1 MSEPRLSVAICTHN
15 PRPDYLARAIE
26 ALRKQTLV
34 PDQWELLVI
43 DNHSTPA
50 IGPDLTWHS
59 RSRIVREDALG
70 LTPARLRAFR
80 EATAPVIVLVD
91 DDNVLFPDYLE
102 QSAKL
107 ADSWPQLGAWGGQ
120 TIAEFEERPPEWAK
134 PYLWLAIREF
144 NRDQWTNVPFVADA
158 MPFGAGICVRRP
170 IAEAYA
176 QLIQNDPA
184 RKAFDRTGGKL
195 LGCGDTD
202 LVLTAYD
209 HGFGTA
215 VFAALKLT
223 HLIPK
228 SRLEEDY
235 LLRLVESTTYSVTLL
250 KALRGYAL
258 PQPSRS
264 QKILE
269 WYQSLRLD
277 ERVRRFERARKRG
290 LEAALTRALPPPDRA
305 NEVRSA
311 ILLPPAWRWGIGFHA
326 QGPGGSDSHPA

>member
-1 MSEPRLSVAICTHN
+1 MSALRLSVAICTHN
-15 PRPDYLARAIE
+15 PRLDYLTRTID
-26 ALRKQTLV
+26 ALRKQTLA

-43 DNHSTPA
+43 DNQSMPA
-50 IGPDLTWHS
+50 IELDLAWQP
-59 RSRIVREDALG
+59 RSRIVREESLG

-107 ADSWPQLGAWGGQ
+107 GESWSQLGAWGGQ
-120 TIAEFEERPPEWAK
+120 TIPEFEKSPPEWAK

-144 NRDQWTNVPFVADA
+144 SRDRWTNIPFVPEA

-170 IAEAYA
+170 VAEAYA
-176 QLIQNDPA
+176 QLIQNDPS
-184 RKAFDRTGGKL
+184 RKALDRTGGKL

-209 HGFGTA
+209 QGYGTG
-215 VFAALKLT
+215 VFAGLKLT

-228 SRLEEDY
+228 SRVEEDY

-250 KALRGYAL
+250 KALRGYTP
-258 PQPSRS
+258 PQLSRS
-264 QKILE
+264 QKLLE
-269 WYQSLRLD
+269 WYQSLHLNP
-277 ERVRRFERARKRG
+277 RVRRFEQARKRG
-290 LEAALTRALPPPDRA
+290 LETAVTDSKHITR
-305 NEVRSA
+305 
-311 ILLPPAWRWGIGFHA
+311 
-326 QGPGGSDSHPA
+326 

>member
-1 MSEPRLSVAICTHN
+1 LEILASRTLQRTLSTPILSVAICTHN
-15 PRPDYLARAIE
+15 PRPEYLTRTIG
-26 ALRKQTLV
+26 ALRTQTLPV
-34 PDQWELLVI
+34 ECWELLVV
-43 DNHSTPA
+43 DNQSAP
-50 IGPDLTWHS
+50 PVDLDLTWHP
-59 RSRIVREDALG
+59 RSRILREEELG
-70 LTPARLRAFR
+70 LTPSRLRAFR
-80 EATAPVIVLVD
+80 ESTAPVIVLVD

-102 QSAKL
+102 ESAKI
-107 ADSWPQLGAWGGQ
+107 ADSWSQIAAWGGQ
-120 TIAEFEERPPEWAK
+120 TIAEFEETPPEWAK

-144 NRDQWTNVPFVADA
+144 SRDQWTNVPFVADS

-184 RKAFDRTGGKL
+184 RKSLDRTGGKL

-269 WYQSLRLD
+269 WYQSLHLD
-277 ERVRRFERARKRG
+277 PRVRRFEQARKRG
-290 LEAALTRALPPPDRA
+290 LEAALMDGKQIKR
-305 NEVRSA
+305 
-311 ILLPPAWRWGIGFHA
+311 
-326 QGPGGSDSHPA
+326 